1 MRQVYKLARLNNHL
15 PQSTILQEMPSFPQL
30 QDVERQGNHTLP
42 GVKEATEPDSDTT
55 QVLEP
60 SDRGFK
66 TTMIKRL
73 KWKMWTCSIRLV
85 TSAERGK
92 L

>member
-1 MRQVYKLARLNNHL
+1 
-15 PQSTILQEMPSFPQL
+15 MPGLIIISLSLLSYRRCPVSHKQL

-55 QVLEP
+55 QMLEP

-66 TTMIKRL
+66 MTMIKRL
-73 KWKMWTCSIRLV
+73 KWKMWRTCSIRLV